1 MIWIHRHLSRI
12 NAITLKNWSGVK
24 PGLHI
29 YEAFQNICQVETIH
43 TVILT
48 WKEIEKFMNW
58 QFT

>member
-1 MIWIHRHLSRI
+1 MIECLHHDVGRPVPP
-12 NAITLKNWSGVK
+12 VK

-48 WKEIEKFMNW
+48 WKDIEKFMNW